1 MVISEILTSDEVVDY
16 INDHKLYTSDEVV
29 VCIEGLVK
37 TLEALELVVNREQ
50 IT

>member
-29 VCIEGLVK
+29 VCIEGL
-37 TLEALELVVNREQ
+37 ELVVNREQ